1 MNIANILKDVPK
13 GTKLYSPI
21 CGEIILSDVVCDLNC
36 DFNYV
41 YPIRCIKGIKEYAFT
56 EEGKYLIESDAECM
70 IFPDNSKSWKNW
82 KDKLLYKKGNIVKD
96 LLGTLYLVDF
106 YNSEYVYTKSC
117 CNIERV
123 YLRENTMLT
132 FASESEIQKF
142 HQKLKENGYK
152 WDGKNIVKIDR
163 YEALVE
169 KLDEKCPCWRECIKE
184 D

>member
-1 MNIANILKDVPK
+1 MNIVNILKNVPE

-21 CGEIILSDVVCDLNC
+21 CGELT
-36 DFNYV
+36 FNGIRDCN
-41 YPIRCIKGIKEYAFT
+41 YPIRCAKGNKEYVFT
-56 EEGKYLIESDAECM
+56 EEGKYFEDYPDAECT
-70 IFPDNSKSWKNW
+70 IFPDKAKSWKNW
-82 KDKLLYKKGNIVKD
+82 KDKLLYRKGNIVKSLVD
-96 LLGTLYLVDF
+96 SLYLVDF
-106 YNSEYVYTKSC
+106 CDEEFVYARNFNNEK
-117 CNIERV
+117 V
-123 YLRENTMLT
+123 LHFKKNTLLT

>member
-21 CGEIILSDVVCDLNC
+21 CGEVTLNDVCDL
-36 DFNYV
+36 DFNYS
-41 YPIRCIKGIKEYAFT
+41 YPIRCIKGTQEYVFT
-56 EEGKYLIESDAECM
+56 EEGKYFKDYPDAECM

-82 KDKLLYKKGNIVKD
+82 KDKLLFRKGNIVKG
-96 LLGTLYLVDF
+96 LAGLLYLVDF
-106 YNSEYVYTKSC
+106 CDKEFVYART
-117 CNIERV
+117 CNNEKVCYFRK
-123 YLRENTMLT
+123 NTLLT
-132 FASESEIQKF
+132 FASKSEIQKF

-152 WDGKNIVKIDR
+152 WDGENIVKIDR
-163 YEALVE
+163 YKALVE

>member
-1 MNIANILKDVPK
+1 MNIANILKDVPR

-21 CGEIILSDVVCDLNC
+21 CGEVTFNCVCDYI
-36 DFNYV
+36 DF
-41 YPIRCIKGIKEYAFT
+41 PIRCIKGNDEHLFT
-56 EEGKYLIESDAECM
+56 EEGKYFKDYPDAECM
-70 IFPDNSKSWKNW
+70 IFPSNSKSWKNW
-82 KDKLLYKKGNIVKD
+82 KDKLLYKTGNIVKD

-106 YNSEYVYTKSC
+106 YDKESVYTKTYY
-117 CNIERV
+117 NERV
-123 YLRENTMLT
+123 YFRKNKQLT
-132 FASESEIQKF
+132 WASESEIQKF